1 MIVLV
6 TGATAGFGAA
16 ISRRFVK
23 DGHTVIGVGR
33 RKERLSELRDELG
46 EKFRPLALDLA
57 DESAVTEILQ
67 KIPEKL
73 RDISVLVN
81 NAGLALGLEKA
92 QNANV
97 RDWVKMIQT
106 NITGLS
112 LLTAAVLP
120 GMVER
125 NRGHIINIGSVAGTY
140 SQLYHTAIQLGIA
153 RAALVDLKNFVVHR
167 ARPWID
173 SGAERA
179 SDDTLT
185 LYRAGK
191 LQIDLHAVEELLW
204 LAAEA
209 VDAVRDDPTVG
220 ALAEASIA
228 VAKAKVLATE
238 LALNASTRLLE
249 LAGAQATLAQFNL
262 DRHWRNA
269 RTHTVHDPV
278 RWKFPT
284 IGDFYLNGVL
294 PPRRGYI

>member
-6 TGATAGFGAA
+6 TGATAGFGAV

-140 SQLYHTAIQLGIA
+140 PYAGGNVYGATKAYVRQFSLNL
-153 RAALVDLKNFVVHR
+153 RADLEGTSLRVTNVEPGLVGGTEFTQIRLRGDADK
-167 ARPWID
+167 A
-173 SGAERA
+173 AERYRGVKA
-179 SDDTLT
+179 LSADD
-185 LYRAGK
+185 
-191 LQIDLHAVEELLW
+191 V
-204 LAAEA
+204 AE
-209 VDAVRDDPTVG
+209 TVAWVSG
-220 ALAEASIA
+220 
-228 VAKAKVLATE
+228 
-238 LALNASTRLLE
+238 
-249 LAGAQATLAQFNL
+249 
-262 DRHWRNA
+262 
-269 RTHTVHDPV
+269 
-278 RWKFPT
+278 
-284 IGDFYLNGVL
+284 L
-294 PPRRGYI
+294 PPHVNINSIEVMPVAQTFSPLAIHRNP